1 MITVGGVDT
10 ASLALTLTWRRH
22 RGLLILLL
30 VWPSRGR
37 QKQISADFRCSPSPI
52 AVTTYLSTFYDTMAK
67 VGVLV
72 ILLPT
77 LVDYS
82 FGLSRRINN
91 MKLKKINNMGGMDC
105 KMMRSAI
112 FWTNNY

>member
-1 MITVGGVDT
+1 
-10 ASLALTLTWRRH
+10 
-22 RGLLILLL
+22 
-30 VWPSRGR
+30 
-37 QKQISADFRCSPSPI
+37 
-52 AVTTYLSTFYDTMAK
+52 MAK

-91 MKLKKINNMGGMDC
+91 MKLKKNNNMGGMDC